1 MFEVV
6 KRGKHRVALHFL
18 RARRF
23 PFIRNGGLT
32 LRSRKWNS
40 IEERE
45 PAVSFDRTKK
55 ERQEEDLGKHLSPD
69 CSLARNSLPPIIPIR
84 SSSRRRDY
92 EGITDDKEGDSGWL
106 KAPR

>member
-1 MFEVV
+1 MEFH
-6 KRGKHRVALHFL
+6 RG
-18 RARRF
+18 
-23 PFIRNGGLT
+23 
-32 LRSRKWNS
+32 
-40 IEERE
+40 ERTK
-45 PAVSFDRTKK
+45 AVSFDRTKK

-92 EGITDDKEGDSGWL
+92 EGITDDKEEDSGWL